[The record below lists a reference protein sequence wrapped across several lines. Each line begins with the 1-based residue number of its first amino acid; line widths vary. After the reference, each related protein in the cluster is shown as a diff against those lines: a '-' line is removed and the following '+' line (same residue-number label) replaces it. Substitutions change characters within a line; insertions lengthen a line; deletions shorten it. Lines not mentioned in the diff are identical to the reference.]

1 MITIIVNGKSE
12 TLERAIDLLE
22 LLESR
27 QVDLRRGVAI
37 GHNGE
42 VVHRD
47 AWACVTLKD
56 GDVLDIVHMVG
67 GG

>member
-12 TLERAIDLLE
+12 TLERAIGLLE

-27 QVDLRRGVAI
+27 QVDLGRGVAI
-37 GHNGE
+37 GQNGE

-47 AWACVTLKD
+47 AWAGVTLND